1 MILESSGKI
10 AEDLYAIGN
19 AVLPAFLWKGRVPI
33 LFDAGM
39 TFMGPIYFRDLESH
53 LGDARSLRYLFITHS
68 HFDHC
73 GSAPYLRRKI
83 PAMKIGASSKA
94 AEVWN
99 RPNAVQMIQEL
110 NKAAEKNFKGRI
122 GDESILFDRLEVDL
136 PLEDGAEIDLEGEA
150 KVRVIATPGHTRD
163 AVSYYLPR
171 NKTLICGEAV
181 GTINRDGSVRPQ
193 FLASEQ
199 DYVDSLMKLRGLD
212 IAVLAMAHLK
222 ILTGDDVQRH
232 ISRSIE
238 ATATF
243 RQRIEKELTAAR
255 GDLTAAT
262 EKIFQEDYR
271 EKKIIL
277 QEERPYRINLAAQVK
292 AVAGA
297 MKRPDGAVN

>member
-19 AVLPAFLWKGRVPI
+19 AGLPAFLWKGKVPV

-53 LGDARSLRYLFITHS
+53 LGDARNLRYLFITHS

-99 RPNAVQMIQEL
+99 RPNAVQMIQDL
-110 NKAAEKNFKGRI
+110 SKGAEENFRARI
-122 GDESILFDRLEVDL
+122 GDENILFDRLEVDL
-136 PLEDGAEIDLEGEA
+136 PLEDGAEMELGGEA
-150 KVRVIATPGHTRD
+150 KVRVVATPGHTRD
-163 AVSYYLPR
+163 AVSFYLPWI
-171 NKTLICGEAV
+171 KTLICGEAV
-181 GTINRDGSVRPQ
+181 GTLNRDGSVRPQ
-193 FLASEQ
+193 FLASDR
-199 DYVDSLMKLRGLD
+199 DYVDSLAKLRGLD

-222 ILTGDDVQRH
+222 ILTGDDAQRH

-238 ATATF
+238 ATAAF
-243 RQRIEKELTAAR
+243 RRRIEQELTAAH
-255 GDLTAAT
+255 GDLAAAE

-271 EKKIIL
+271 EKKIIM
-277 QEERPYRINLAAQVK
+277 QEERPYRINLAAQIK
-292 AVAGA
+292 TIAKG
-297 MKRPDGAVN
+297 R